1 MAKYLDNAGLERLAA
16 LLNGKLGGKQDRLTG
31 QSGQVVGFD
40 TEGNAVAQEGVTM
53 DDVNAAIT
61 QAVTGAIEEGY

>member
-40 TEGNAVAQEGVTM
+40 TGGTPWRRRA
-53 DDVNAAIT
+53 
-61 QAVTGAIEEGY
+61 